1 MELWEKLFQRPL
13 EDLHITSTLIKI
25 IGHMMGTEMIQVNLR
40 EPLKPLYSSFKGADQ
55 ICHFKTIEHL
65 SVSKNPP
72 SESTFF
78 LQTWSSLDLNIT
90 PYPSRQKNRR
100 AHFL

>member
-40 EPLKPLYSSFKGADQ
+40 EPLKPLYSSFKGVK
-55 ICHFKTIEHL
+55 ICHFKTIL
-65 SVSKNPP
+65 KP
-72 SESTFF
+72 S
-78 LQTWSSLDLNIT
+78 NI
-90 PYPSRQKNRR
+90 S
-100 AHFL
+100 A